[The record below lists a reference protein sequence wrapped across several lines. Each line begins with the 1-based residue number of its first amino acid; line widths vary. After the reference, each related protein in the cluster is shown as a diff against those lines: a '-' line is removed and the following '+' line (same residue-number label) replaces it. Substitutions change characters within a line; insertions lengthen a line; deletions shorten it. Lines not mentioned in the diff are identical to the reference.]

1 MGNRA
6 VITAAPFNK
15 NNIGVYVHWNGGQ
28 ESVEGFLA
36 ACRQLG
42 YRDPTSDTSYGM
54 ARLAQ
59 AIGLFFGA
67 EDDCSVGVDICDRL
81 DCDNGDNGVWLIG
94 PDWTLAGRTNSV
106 GDGPE
111 AIVPLIDAEDIAKRD
126 AITAGILQLT
136 ANAQR
141 KWLKAKEL

>member
-6 VITAAPFNK
+6 VITTAPFNK
-15 NNIGVYVHWNGGQ
+15 SNIGVYVHWNGGQ
-28 ESVEGFLA
+28 ESIEGFLA
-36 ACRQLG
+36 ACKQLG
-42 YRDPTSDTSYGM
+42 YRDPTGDTSYGM
-54 ARLAQ
+54 ARLTQ

-67 EDDCSVGVDICDRL
+67 ESDCSVGVDICDRL
-81 DCDNGDNGVWLIG
+81 DCDNGVWLTG

-111 AIVPLIDAEDIAKRD
+111 AIVSLIDAEDIAKRD
-126 AITAGILQLT
+126 AITADILQLT

-141 KWLKAKEL
+141 KWLKVKEA